1 MPSRVPT
8 VRYTE
13 ARLSSMRTS
22 LSSAGVSWHTPVGYP
37 NYAHHRA
44 CALSSPSPFHY
55 VTAKIVPVVQ
65 LAAHAK
71 SSTLYGRSYGRT
83 SRFVL
88 IGYYHYIIRIIMG
101 ATLRAVRALRAP
113 LLMNLQKQMK
123 TLKFSEMLSCLPLI
137 SLSSSISFTVSL
149 SLSLKKNNNCRLA
162 FLPISR
168 YTNGV

>member
-22 LSSAGVSWHTPVGYP
+22 LSSAGVYWHTPMGYP

-44 CALSSPSPFHY
+44 CALSSRSPFHY
-55 VTAKIVPVVQ
+55 VTAKIVSVVQ

-83 SRFVL
+83 VVRSYVPICFDRLLLLYHSYNYGGYAARGSCAASSAINEFTKTNENSRIFGNVIVL
-88 IGYYHYIIRIIMG
+88 
-101 ATLRAVRALRAP
+101 T
-113 LLMNLQKQMK
+113 
-123 TLKFSEMLSCLPLI
+123 TDLSFFLY
-137 SLSSSISFTVSL
+137 LSHCFSL
-149 SLSLKKNNNCRLA
+149 SLSKKKTT
-162 FLPISR
+162 IV
-168 YTNGV
+168 G

>member
-22 LSSAGVSWHTPVGYP
+22 LSSTGVSWHTPMGYP

-55 VTAKIVPVVQ
+55 VTTKIVPVVQ

-83 SRFVL
+83 VVRSYGRTSRFVL
-88 IGYYHYIIRIIMG
+88 IGYYYYIIRIIMG

-123 TLKFSEMLSCLPLI
+123 TLEFSEMLSCLPLI
-137 SLSSSISFTVSL
+137 SLSSSISLTVSL
-149 SLSLKKNNNCRLA
+149 SL
-162 FLPISR
+162 
-168 YTNGV
+168 